1 VMTNSEFTPSPNA
14 ADAEPGVV
22 IEPILPCLDP
32 REKKDNK
39 EQPDERKPV
48 VPDAPPRGAKVNPI
62 HTHWFDHPIEAAKF
76 RFVTTGGGTW
86 PSGNLRLGELVFHGE
101 RLGCSH
107 PDAVAKKPLAVLFDE
122 NESDLRS
129 SLKHGHNPHFDFLYD
144 GAFSGGKCL
153 SLKQAG
159 NAGALW
165 RPPFGHA
172 IPNWNFEIAE
182 KPQPG
187 QYRWLQFAWK
197 ATSPQ
202 TTGLGLL
209 IGRNFPA
216 GGYAFTCGDLTIREG
231 AVATKQIAGPVP
243 TDWQVVQVDLW
254 ELFHKQPMRIQ
265 SLALHSLTGG
275 AAFDQIFL
283 ARNEKDLPAAKKP

>member
-1 VMTNSEFTPSPNA
+1 TPSPNA
-14 ADAEPGVV
+14 TGEEPGVV

-159 NAGALW
+159 TAGALW

-202 TTGLGLL
+202 TTGIGLL

-243 TDWQVVQVDLW
+243 TEWQVVQVDLW
-254 ELFHKQPMRIQ
+254 DLFHKQPMRIQ
-265 SLALHSLTGG
+265 SLTLHSLGGG
-275 AAFDQIFL
+275 AAFDQIVL